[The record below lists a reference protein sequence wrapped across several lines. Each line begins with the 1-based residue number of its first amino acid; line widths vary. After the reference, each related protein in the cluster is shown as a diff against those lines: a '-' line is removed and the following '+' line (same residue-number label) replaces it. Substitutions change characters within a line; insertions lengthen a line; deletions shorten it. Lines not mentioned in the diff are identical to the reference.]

1 MLLYSSPL
9 AYTLSIYTSGTQ
21 GSFERF
27 TASMKSDGK
36 VGQRIVD
43 LSYRNVCRRSW
54 SSLEIKTIGWSM
66 HDVTA
71 FRMKTLEFR
80 WLREISRQTLPTT
93 NILRTRGKSLLPEER
108 NARDPGDWR
117 TSKAYLRDTNA
128 RFNNTVLREYSARDE
143 NSIRRKYRNSFN
155 DDMLQRTPF
164 RNS

>member
-1 MLLYSSPL
+1 M
-9 AYTLSIYTSGTQ
+9 Q
-21 GSFERF
+21 GSSERF
-27 TASMKSDGK
+27 TSSMKSDRK

-43 LSYRNVCRRSW
+43 LSYRNVCRRLW
-54 SSLEIKTIGWSM
+54 SLLEIKTIGRWSM
-66 HDVTA
+66 DDVAA
-71 FRMKTLEFR
+71 FRLKTLEFR
-80 WLREISRQTLPTT
+80 GLREISRQTLPAT

-155 DDMLQRTPF
+155 DTHGRMPDDMLQRTPF

>member
-1 MLLYSSPL
+1 
-9 AYTLSIYTSGTQ
+9 
-21 GSFERF
+21 
-27 TASMKSDGK
+27 
-36 VGQRIVD
+36 
-43 LSYRNVCRRSW
+43 
-54 SSLEIKTIGWSM
+54 M

-71 FRMKTLEFR
+71 FRLKTLEFR
-80 WLREISRQTLPTT
+80 GLREISRQTLPAT

-155 DDMLQRTPF
+155 KTLAAECPTICYREHRFGTLNRDENET
-164 RNS
+164 